1 MFDSRRETPMATY
14 AAVAVRATTRA
25 VRGKCVMD
33 ACAAAMG
40 ASRTSSVEEHARL
53 MMLRRRQLSCRATSS
68 SSSYDAKSA
77 SLTGEQR
84 EKMAMYAAL
93 VMRENR
99 GEHGMLTG
107 ATSEREV
114 LEEHASDALALLDV
128 FDGLMRDRDN
138 AGDKGVRVMDVG
150 SGAGFPGI
158 PLAIAR
164 PEWRFTLLDTL
175 RKRTSF
181 LEVVVRELGL
191 TNVTVV
197 WGRAE
202 DSAKED
208 EHRESYDIVTAR
220 AVAEMR
226 VLAEFCLPFAAKGG
240 YWVSAKNAEVEAE
253 TRDSLKAITTLGG
266 GDLRVESVDSIG
278 PDGRHRTAVVC
289 PKIASTP
296 EKYPRRA
303 GMAKKRPL

>member
-1 MFDSRRETPMATY
+1 MATY
-14 AAVAVRATTRA
+14 ATLAMRATTTRVA
-25 VRGKCVMD
+25 RCKTIADG
-33 ACAAAMG
+33 CAAAMG
-40 ASRTSSVEEHARL
+40 ASRASVVEEHARVI
-53 MMLRRRQLSCRATSS
+53 RRLSCRATSSSSSS

-77 SLTGEQR
+77 SLTERQR
-84 EKMAMYAAL
+84 EKMTMYAAL

-128 FDGLMRDRDN
+128 FDGLMRDRVNDVN
-138 AGDKGVRVMDVG
+138 DEGGDGVRVMDVG

-202 DSAKED
+202 DSAKEA

-226 VLAEFCLPFAAKGG
+226 VLAEFCLPFAANGG

-253 TRDSLKAITTLGG
+253 TRDSLKAIATLGG

-278 PDGRHRTAVVC
+278 PDGRPRTAVVC
-289 PKIASTP
+289 PKIAPTP

>member
-1 MFDSRRETPMATY
+1 
-14 AAVAVRATTRA
+14 
-25 VRGKCVMD
+25 MD

-40 ASRTSSVEEHARL
+40 ASRTSSMEEHAK
-53 MMLRRRQLSCRATSS
+53 MMMMIRRRQLSCRATSSS

-128 FDGLMRDRDN
+128 FDGLMRERDDE
-138 AGDKGVRVMDVG
+138 DKGETGGVRVMDVG

-202 DSAKED
+202 DSAKEA

-253 TRDSLKAITTLGG
+253 TRDSLKAIATLGG

-289 PKIASTP
+289 PKIAPTP

>member
-1 MFDSRRETPMATY
+1 MATY

-25 VRGKCVMD
+25 VRGKCVVD
-33 ACAAAMG
+33 ACAGAMG
-40 ASRTSSVEEHARL
+40 ASRTSSVEEHAR
-53 MMLRRRQLSCRATSS
+53 MMSMMMIRRRQLSCRATSS
-68 SSSYDAKSA
+68 SSSSYDAKSA
-77 SLTGEQR
+77 SLTGGQR

-138 AGDKGVRVMDVG
+138 AGDNTGVRVMDVG

-202 DSAKED
+202 DSAKEA

-226 VLAEFCLPFAAKGG
+226 VLAEFCLPFAAEGG

-253 TRDSLKAITTLGG
+253 TRDSLKAIATLGG
-266 GDLRVESVDSIG
+266 GELRVESVDSIG

>member
-1 MFDSRRETPMATY
+1 
-14 AAVAVRATTRA
+14 
-25 VRGKCVMD
+25 MD

-40 ASRTSSVEEHARL
+40 ASRTSSMEEHAR
-53 MMLRRRQLSCRATSS
+53 MMMMIRRRQLSCRATSSS

-128 FDGLMRDRDN
+128 FDGLMRERDDE
-138 AGDKGVRVMDVG
+138 DKGETGGVRVMDVG

-202 DSAKED
+202 DSAKEA

-253 TRDSLKAITTLGG
+253 TRDSLKAIATLGG

-289 PKIASTP
+289 PKIAPTP

>member
-1 MFDSRRETPMATY
+1 MATY

-25 VRGKCVMD
+25 VRGKHVLD

-40 ASRTSSVEEHARL
+40 ASRTSSVEEHAR
-53 MMLRRRQLSCRATSS
+53 MMMMIRRRQLSCRATSS

-77 SLTGEQR
+77 SLTGGQR

-128 FDGLMRDRDN
+128 FDGLMRERDDE
-138 AGDKGVRVMDVG
+138 DKSETGGVRVIDVG

-202 DSAKED
+202 DSAKET

-253 TRDSLKAITTLGG
+253 TRDSLKAIATLGG

-278 PDGRHRTAVVC
+278 PDGRRRTAVVC
-289 PKIASTP
+289 PKIAPTP

>member
-1 MFDSRRETPMATY
+1 
-14 AAVAVRATTRA
+14 
-25 VRGKCVMD
+25 MD

-40 ASRTSSVEEHARL
+40 ASRTSSMEEHAR
-53 MMLRRRQLSCRATSS
+53 MMMMMIRRRQLSCRATSSS

-128 FDGLMRDRDN
+128 FDGLMRERDDE
-138 AGDKGVRVMDVG
+138 DKGETGGVRVMDVG

-202 DSAKED
+202 DSAKEA

-253 TRDSLKAITTLGG
+253 TRDSLKAIATLGG

-289 PKIASTP
+289 PKIAPTP

>member
-1 MFDSRRETPMATY
+1 
-14 AAVAVRATTRA
+14 
-25 VRGKCVMD
+25 MD

-40 ASRTSSVEEHARL
+40 ASRTSSMEEHAK
-53 MMLRRRQLSCRATSS
+53 MMMMIRRRQLSCRATSSS

-84 EKMAMYAAL
+84 EKMVMYAAL

-128 FDGLMRDRDN
+128 FDGLMRERDDE
-138 AGDKGVRVMDVG
+138 DKGETGGVRVMDVG

-202 DSAKED
+202 DSAKEA

-253 TRDSLKAITTLGG
+253 TRDSLKAIATLGG

-289 PKIASTP
+289 PKIAPTP

>member
-1 MFDSRRETPMATY
+1 MATY
-14 AAVAVRATTRA
+14 ATVAVRATTRA
-25 VRGKCVMD
+25 VRGKRVMD

-40 ASRTSSVEEHARL
+40 ASRTSSMEEHAK
-53 MMLRRRQLSCRATSS
+53 MMMMIRRRQLSCRATSSS

-128 FDGLMRDRDN
+128 FDGLMRERDDE
-138 AGDKGVRVMDVG
+138 DKGETGGVRVMDVG

-202 DSAKED
+202 DSAKEA

-253 TRDSLKAITTLGG
+253 TRDSLKAIATLGG

-289 PKIASTP
+289 PKIAPTP